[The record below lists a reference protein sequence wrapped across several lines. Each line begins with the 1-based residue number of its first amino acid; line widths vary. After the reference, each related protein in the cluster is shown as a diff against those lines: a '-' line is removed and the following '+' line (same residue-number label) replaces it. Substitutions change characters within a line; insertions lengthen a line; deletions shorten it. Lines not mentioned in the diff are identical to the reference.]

1 VTLGGAIANDVHG
14 KNHHVSG
21 TIGCSVRNLQLL
33 RSDRQLLKL
42 APEQKHSLF
51 SATIGGLGLTGII
64 CAAELELTRIGS
76 AYLDVEYVPFGH
88 VRDFFALAAESE
100 TAYEHTVA
108 WVDCA
113 SGKAH
118 LGRGIFQRANWCE
131 DGELTSHNDRTVLA
145 MPMDAPGFALN
156 GLTVRLFNAVYYRAQ
171 QFGSSRQHMHYAPF
185 FYPLDTIRQW
195 NRLYGKRGFYQ
206 YQCVLPTDDAPIVI
220 EELLKQ
226 IARAGA
232 GSFLSVLKTFGSIKS
247 PGLLSFP
254 RQGATLA
261 LDFPNK
267 GKKTLSLLGLLDD
280 LVKEA
285 GGRLYPAK
293 DGRMPREML
302 ETGYPMLEEFQQYID
317 PSLSSDFWRRVS
329 A

>member
-1 VTLGGAIANDVHG
+1 
-14 KNHHVSG
+14 
-21 TIGCSVRNLQLL
+21 
-33 RSDRQLLKL
+33 
-42 APEQKHSLF
+42 
-51 SATIGGLGLTGII
+51 
-64 CAAELELTRIGS
+64 
-76 AYLDVEYVPFGH
+76 
-88 VRDFFALAAESE
+88 
-100 TAYEHTVA
+100 
-108 WVDCA
+108 
-113 SGKAH
+113 
-118 LGRGIFQRANWCE
+118 
-131 DGELTSHNDRTVLA
+131 
-145 MPMDAPGFALN
+145 
-156 GLTVRLFNAVYYRAQ
+156 
-171 QFGSSRQHMHYAPF
+171 
-185 FYPLDTIRQW
+185 LDTIRQW